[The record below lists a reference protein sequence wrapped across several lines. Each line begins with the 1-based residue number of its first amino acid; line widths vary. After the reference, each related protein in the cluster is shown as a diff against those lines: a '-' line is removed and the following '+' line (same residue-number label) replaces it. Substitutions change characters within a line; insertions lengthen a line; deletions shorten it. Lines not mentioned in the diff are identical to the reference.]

1 MVGRCPLIGVVVT
14 TLSSPNI
21 AVSTTK
27 TSETLLSGENLPF
40 IEQLYHQ
47 YRAEPGSVDPSWLPI
62 FREYFG
68 PEEAPVKP
76 SFVARSI
83 FAAPATNGDAPGFEG
98 MSEAE
103 YAPLPTKAPL
113 KAPGKSTKFAARVL
127 GLIEE
132 YRLHGHLVAKIDP
145 LGRPRLNFPPELD
158 PSFFGFTKEDLDVKV
173 QAADLFGNQEVTLR
187 QVIERLKNRYCGSI
201 AVEFA
206 NIPDTETREWLR
218 EQIEVHN
225 YAPINGAIEQKKI
238 YEDLVSS
245 DAFETFL
252 HTKYVGTKRFSLT
265 GGDALIP
272 MMTAILDEGS
282 QNGVA
287 ECILGMAHRGRLN
300 VLHNIMGKPAP
311 AMLSEF
317 EKAPNPEDYLGSSDV
332 KYHMGY
338 SSDFISRHGKKVHLS
353 LTFNPSHLE
362 FVNPVVLGRSRAKQD
377 RRRGERTEVLPIL
390 LHGDAAFSGQGIVAE
405 SLNMSLVDGFTVHGC
420 VHIVINNQIG
430 FTATPEESR
439 STTYCTDIAKILEVP
454 IFHVNGDD
462 PEACVRVARLAMR
475 YRQQFK
481 QDVIIDLVCYRRYG
495 HNEGDEPRFTQ
506 PVMYA
511 AIDELRSVRE
521 MYRDELVA
529 NKVMTQDEADAI
541 WDARMNN
548 YAAVFQ
554 DVQAAPKRAPI
565 SSLAGVWDKFRGGAI
580 DVSEKI
586 KTQVPLELLTD
597 LGLKLAHIP
606 EDVKAHRTIQRLFKT
621 REEMARGEKPLD
633 WGFGEALAFATLLH
647 EGTNVRLTG
656 QDVVRATFSQRH
668 GAVTDIETNERHWP
682 SWHLAEKQ
690 GCFEVYNSVLS
701 ENAVLGYEYGYSLDY
716 PESLVIWEAQF
727 GDFANGAQVIIDQ
740 FISSGEDKWK
750 RLSGV
755 VMLLPH
761 GFEGQ
766 GPEHSSARLERF
778 LSLSAEDNMY
788 VCNLTTPAQ
797 YFHAL
802 RRQVVH
808 PLRKPLVIMSPKSL
822 LRHRLASSMIQELA
836 EGGFQHVIGETRAL
850 DAAAVKRVL
859 FCSGKVYY
867 DLIQAAEERGE
878 DTTAIVRVEQLYPL
892 DIPAMQATLDLYP
905 NAKDVRWVQE
915 EPKNMGAWHFMLPRM
930 LEGLGVIPKYV
941 GRVESASPATGNA
954 DSHEIEQNRLLKEA
968 FAD

>member
-1 MVGRCPLIGVVVT
+1 MPLIGVVVT
-14 TLSSPNI
+14 TLSSPYI
-21 AVSTTK
+21 AVSTSK

-68 PEEAPVKP
+68 QEEALIKP
-76 SFVARSI
+76 SFVPRSI
-83 FAAPATNGDAPGFEG
+83 FAAPVTNGHAQSADG
-98 MSEAE
+98 MNEAE

-132 YRLHGHLVAKIDP
+132 YRLHGHLVAQIDP
-145 LGRPRLNFPPELD
+145 LGRPRRNFPPELD
-158 PSFFGFTKEDLDVKV
+158 PSFFGFTKEDLDAKV
-173 QAADLFGNQEVTLR
+173 QAADLFGTQEVTLR
-187 QVIERLKNRYCGSI
+187 QVIERLQNRYCGSV

-206 NIPDTETREWLR
+206 NIPDTATREWLR

-225 YAPINGAIEQKKI
+225 YAQIDGPAEQKKI
-238 YEDLVSS
+238 YEDLVAS

-272 MMTAILDEGS
+272 MMTAILDEGAEH
-282 QNGVA
+282 GVA
-287 ECILGMAHRGRLN
+287 ESILGMAHRGRLN

-338 SSDFISRHGKKVHLS
+338 SSDFLSRRGKKVHLS

-377 RRRGERTEVLPIL
+377 RRKGERAEVLPIL

-405 SLNMSLVDGFTVHGC
+405 SLNMSLVEGFTVHGC

-475 YRQQFK
+475 YRQKFK

-529 NKVMTQDEADAI
+529 NNVMSLEEANAV
-541 WDARMNN
+541 WDTRMNE
-548 YAAVFQ
+548 YAVVFQ
-554 DVQAAPKRAPI
+554 AVQQAPKRAPI

-586 KTQVPLELLTD
+586 NTQVPLELLKE
-597 LGLKLAHIP
+597 LGLKLSHIP
-606 EDVKAHRTIQRLFKT
+606 ESVKAHRTVQRLFKT
-621 REEMARGEKPLD
+621 REEMAAGDKPLD
-633 WGFGEALAFATLLH
+633 WGFGEALAFASLLH

-668 GAVTDIETNERHWP
+668 GAVTDVETNERHWP
-682 SWHLAEKQ
+682 SWHLKEEQ

-701 ENAVLGYEYGYSLDY
+701 ENAVLGYEYGYSLDF

-778 LSLSAEDNMY
+778 LQLSAEDNMY

-808 PLRKPLVIMSPKSL
+808 PLRKPLVVMSPKSL

-836 EGGFQHVIGETRAL
+836 EGSFQHVIGETREL
-850 DAAAVKRVL
+850 DASAVKRVL

-867 DLIQAAEERGE
+867 DLIQTAEERGE

-892 DIPAMQATLDLYP
+892 DIPAMKAVLDAYP
-905 NAKDVRWVQE
+905 NAKDIRWVQE
-915 EPKNMGAWHFMLPRM
+915 EPKNMGAWCFMLPRM

-941 GRVESASPATGNA
+941 GRVESASPATGNS
-954 DSHEIEQNRLLKEA
+954 DSHEIEQNQLLREA